1 MKPSAE
7 QREQFVDE
15 LLEKERS
22 IDAERDKMKRAT
34 KVSRGRID
42 VLERRR
48 NELLD
53 LIEGREHVQPEL
65 PMGAGKKGASRLKW
79 RAEGKNQVADAA
91 GGRYCLDPND
101 LGGVTVLFTATGRPS
116 KQIGQASDEAS
127 GKQVAL
133 RHVLEQGADAILENA
148 GDGKLTPKGR
158 RKIAAQ
164 GGAVSRG

>member
-1 MKPSAE
+1 MKPSPE
-7 QREQFVDE
+7 QREQFTEE
-15 LLEKERS
+15 LIEKERA
-22 IDAERDKMKRAT
+22 IAAEKDKMKRAT
-34 KVSRGRID
+34 KVSRDRIQ
-42 VLERRR
+42 VLDRRK
-48 NELLD
+48 NELMD

-65 PMGAGKKGASRLKW
+65 PMGAGKKASKLKW
-79 RAEGKNQVADAA
+79 RAEGKNQVADAP

-101 LGGVTVLFTATGRPS
+101 LGGVTVLFTPKGGAS

-133 RHVLEQGADAILENA
+133 RHVLEHDADAILENA

-164 GGAVSRG
+164 GGARP